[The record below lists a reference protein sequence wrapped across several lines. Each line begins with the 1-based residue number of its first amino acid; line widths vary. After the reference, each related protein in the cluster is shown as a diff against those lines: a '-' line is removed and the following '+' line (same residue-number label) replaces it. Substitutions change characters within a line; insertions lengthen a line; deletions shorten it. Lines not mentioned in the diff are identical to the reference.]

1 MGDAMSQDIHR
12 KEVHLTFSADISG
25 EPLVCN
31 LVKQF
36 DLMFNISKAQIS
48 PRKEGQLT
56 LELIG
61 AEPNILEGI
70 GYLKECGVKV
80 LGLAHQVRRVEELCM
95 HCGMCT
101 AMCPTDALT
110 VDKTSRLVMFTQ
122 ENCTACGLCTRICP
136 VQAMVRDIRQC
147 AM

>member
-1 MGDAMSQDIHR
+1 MPHEIQR
-12 KEVHLTFSADISG
+12 KEVHLTFAPDISG

-36 DLMFNISKAQIS
+36 DVMFNIQKAQIS

-61 AEPNILEGI
+61 ASDSILEGVA
-70 GYLKECGVKV
+70 YLKQQGVKV
-80 LGLAHQVRRVEELCM
+80 LGVAHEVRREDDLCM

-101 AMCPTDALT
+101 ALCPTEALA
-110 VDKTSRLVMFTQ
+110 VDKISRMVLFTQ
-122 ENCTACGLCTRICP
+122 EHCTACGLCTRVCP
-136 VQAMVRDIRQC
+136 VHAMVRDVRQN